1 MKHEFTLILSG
12 ISELTPEVT
21 DTLYEAGFDDA
32 LVGMVNGVPYIDIN
46 HRESDSLEDTI
57 RQAIRDVEKAGYR
70 VIRVESDTANAI
82 TRINTDLLVTPQAS

>member
-57 RQAIRDVEKAGYR
+57 RQAIRDVKKAGYR

>member
-21 DTLYEAGFDDA
+21 DTLYEVGFDDA